1 MNFLAHFHLAR
12 DDAGLR
18 LGAFLGDF
26 VKGPINSVSF
36 KQQLNAAALPQNTVA
51 GIMLHRKIDGYFD
64 QMPQL
69 KIIEATLPIECLRVK
84 GILYD
89 LFFDYALSHHWQL
102 HHHHSLKTF
111 EANTIKLLDEHIDKL
126 NERAGRLVKRMRKHQ
141 LLTRY
146 HEKELINAIANGIGK
161 KLRLEDQMKKA
172 QQHMWAHETL
182 WLDCFHECYPALKI
196 FSKAQQLELLSNSK
210 ANAAQQNS

>member
-1 MNFLAHFHLAR
+1 MNFLAHFHLAS
-12 DDAGLR
+12 DDAGLQ

-26 VKGPINSVSF
+26 VKGPINSASF
-36 KQQLNAAALPQNTVA
+36 KQQLNFNALPENTVA
-51 GIMLHRKIDGYFD
+51 GILLHRKIDCYFD

-69 KIIEATLPIECLRVK
+69 KTIEATLPIECLRVK

-89 LFFDYALSHHWQL
+89 LFFDYALSHHWPL

-126 NERAGRLVKRMRKHQ
+126 NEQSSYLVNRMREHR

-146 HEKELINAIANGIGK
+146 HERELIDAIANGIGK
-161 KLRLEDQMKKA
+161 KLGLEAKMKMA
-172 QQHMWAHETL
+172 QQHMWEHEAL

-196 FSKAQQLELLSNSK
+196 FSKAQQLKLLSN
-210 ANAAQQNS
+210 